1 MNKGTGYVRR
11 LNKNDA
17 EAVFAVRQE
26 AYESSAQFKVLNY
39 SYLEWNQVDDVAIV
53 LGVFNEKDELM
64 SSLRGE
70 FIRSR
75 AEAEEKL
82 HYTINPKLDLFP
94 GILLGRGATKRAYR
108 NYGFNSL
115 LRYYYLGL
123 AIDFPFKSTFA
134 SVFEKAPRIGLLRDM
149 NYRFSIPSDAQ
160 DNDIHVLTRE
170 YFVYLE
176 RKHFLPSFQF
186 LQTKF
191 GNVISRYSWT
201 GLI

>member
-1 MNKGTGYVRR
+1 M
-11 LNKNDA
+11 
-17 EAVFAVRQE
+17 
-26 AYESSAQFKVLNY
+26 
-39 SYLEWNQVDDVAIV
+39 DDIAIV

-70 FIRSR
+70 FIRTRS
-75 AEAEEKL
+75 EAEEKL
-82 HYTINPKLDLFP
+82 HYSIPKHLDLFP

-115 LRYYYLGL
+115 LRFYYLGL

-149 NYRFSIPSDAQ
+149 NYRFTIPDDASD
-160 DNDIHVLTRE
+160 DDIHVLTRE

-191 GNVISRYSWT
+191 ATAIIQLMPDHLVPLGREFPLFRVPIARLAAAHAALKHAGT
-201 GLI
+201 KIAEDK